1 MAMKRIAV
9 IGLALPALFLAA
21 CSGSDSTPA
30 AVSSSAAAS
39 TSAAPAPSSSSAS
52 PTTDGKADL
61 QAANA
66 KTQGAGSANVTTETL
81 ISFGNEN
88 RSVASTGVRDFANEM
103 SAVDVTFNDG
113 AAAKEIITKTY
124 TYVQTADSKDS
135 WYEVGVGEDT
145 PSIVD
150 GQTLLKVIPDLKNVK
165 LDGTETLDG
174 VPTTRYTAT
183 LAPELALAFSGLN
196 SDERRKLSES
206 VTDPQPSGLAYWV
219 DDQGRII
226 RASHVASFTTSDS
239 GSVGVAQNVKF
250 SNFGVQA
257 DIKVPAKDKIAQQPE
272 GQ

>member
-1 MAMKRIAV
+1 MAMKRTIV
-9 IGLALPALFLAA
+9 IGFVATAALLAA
-21 CSGSDSTPA
+21 CSGGDTTPSG
-30 AVSSSAAAS
+30 SSSTAAAS
-39 TSAAPAPSSSSAS
+39 TTAAPDPTSASAS
-52 PTTDGKADL
+52 PSVDAKADL

-66 KTQGAGSANVTTETL
+66 KTQAAGSANVSTETL
-81 ISFGNEN
+81 ISFGSDN

-113 AAAKEIITKTY
+113 AAAKEIITKMY
-124 TYVQTADSKDS
+124 TYVQTAESKDS
-135 WYEVGVGEDT
+135 WYEVGVGADT

-150 GQTLLKVIPDLKNVK
+150 GQTLLKVIPDLKNVT

-174 VPTTRYTAT
+174 VQATRYTAT

-226 RASHVASFTTSDS
+226 RASHVASFTTKDS

-257 DIKVPAKDKIAQQPE
+257 DIKVPTKDQLAQKPE
-272 GQ
+272 EQ